1 MVRIRMSI
9 FAEISPSE
17 FFYRNRDLAGFS
29 NPTRAIYM
37 TVRELV
43 ENSLDACDS
52 SRILPEISVS
62 IREHSDAQGMPDPKQ
77 YTVTVKDNGPGIE
90 PEYVPLAFGKVLYGT
105 KFTLK
110 QNRGMFGLG
119 ATMAILY
126 GQITTNK
133 PAVIKTVRDGYAY
146 EYVIM
151 LDIQRNKPI
160 VLGKNV
166 APGSDG
172 RGLEISITL
181 LGDYSKAQQKV
192 RDYIAQTA
200 LITPYADIVL
210 EEPNG
215 SSISFKRIM
224 DKMPNPPVEVKPHPA
239 GIDVETLRR
248 LIQSEIGSIALHE
261 YKERLI
267 KDVLR
272 SDKGI
277 VDAAMERWDR
287 LSTSM
292 KTAAS
297 LLVMLDIS
305 VEDMDKVKIDRIDPL
320 ANEIHYTTLL
330 DNAYKSV
337 KIKDIEPFRSHLLS
351 IAMGDTLLSFLVKNF
366 QRVGLS
372 TGKRFLEFANM
383 DGGKRIGMLSNEEIV
398 KLADAM
404 HRYGGFL
411 PPDATCLSPIGEEA
425 LEAGMRSIF
434 KPEFVAVVQRPP
446 SAYSGFPF
454 IVEVGI
460 AYGGSIEGKGIRLY
474 RFANK
479 IPLLYDEGSD
489 VAWKVIEEID
499 WQRYKVKEDEM
510 PIVIVTHICSTRI
523 PYKTV
528 GKEYIADRPE
538 IEYEL
543 KNAIR
548 FLARRLSIHL
558 SKKGSLAMAKKR
570 LGLYSRYIPLLARFA
585 TELSRAERMP
595 RYKALLR
602 LGEQYEQEIGLEG
615 VDYTN
620 SDSKGNGVDGDGDVE
635 VVGDANMIGYD
646 DSNGNTLDDKQV
658 RDNVVVGK
666 GLGDGQSKNE
676 GQG

>member
-1 MVRIRMSI
+1 MSI
-9 FAEISPSE
+9 FTEISPSE
-17 FFYRNRDLAGFS
+17 FFYRNRDLAGFT
-29 NPTRAIYM
+29 NPTRALYM

-52 SRILPEISVS
+52 SSILPEISVS
-62 IREHSDAQGMPDPKQ
+62 IREHVEVQGMPDPKH
-77 YTVTVKDNGPGIE
+77 YTVTVKDNGPAID
-90 PEYVPLAFGKVLYGT
+90 PEHVPLAFGKVLYGT

-133 PAVIKTVRDGYAY
+133 PAVIRTVRDGYAY
-146 EYVIM
+146 EYVMM

-160 VLGKNV
+160 ILSKSIRESYN
-166 APGSDG
+166 G
-172 RGLEISITL
+172 RGLEVSITL

-261 YKERLI
+261 AKERVRE
-267 KDVLR
+267 VLR
-272 SDKGI
+272 SSSSRVLTDI
-277 VDAAMERWDR
+277 ARERWDK
-287 LSTSM
+287 LSISM
-292 KTAAS
+292 RTAVS
-297 LLVMLDIS
+297 LLIMLDMD
-305 VEDMDKVKIDRIDPL
+305 VEDMDKVRIDRIDPV
-320 ANEIHYTTLL
+320 ADEIHYTALL
-330 DNAYKSV
+330 DSEYRTAKM
-337 KIKDIEPFRSHLLS
+337 KDLEPFRSHLHS

-372 TGKRFLEFANM
+372 TAKRFLAFAEM
-383 DGGKRIGMLSNEEIV
+383 DEGKRIGMLRNEEIV
-398 KLADAM
+398 RLADAM

-460 AYGGSIEGKGIRLY
+460 AYGGGIEGKGIRLY

-489 VAWKVIEEID
+489 VAWKVIDEID
-499 WQRYKVKEDEM
+499 WARYKVKADEM
-510 PIVIVTHICSTRI
+510 PIAIVTHICSTRI

-548 FLARRLSIHL
+548 FLARRLSMYL
-558 SKKGSLAMAKKR
+558 SRKGSIAMAKKR

-585 TELSRAERMP
+585 TELSRAEGEP
-595 RYKALLR
+595 RYKRLLR
-602 LGEQYEQEIGLEG
+602 LGEQYEQEIVSMSMGGVRGEEVDRHEG
-615 VDYTN
+615 AN
-620 SDSKGNGVDGDGDVE
+620 SANGIEHDDNNDIDGKE
-635 VVGDANMIGYD
+635 RWLA
-646 DSNGNTLDDKQV
+646 
-658 RDNVVVGK
+658 RD
-666 GLGDGQSKNE
+666 E
-676 GQG
+676 

>member
-1 MVRIRMSI
+1 MSI
-9 FAEISPSE
+9 FTEISPSE
-17 FFYRNRDLAGFS
+17 FFYRNRDLAGFT
-29 NPTRAIYM
+29 NPTRALYM

-52 SRILPEISVS
+52 SGILPEINVSVK
-62 IREHSDAQGMPDPKQ
+62 EHGEVQGMPDPKH
-77 YTVTVKDNGPGIE
+77 YTVTVKDNGPAID
-90 PEYVPLAFGKVLYGT
+90 PEHVPLAFGKVLYGT

-133 PAVIKTVRDGYAY
+133 PAMIRTVRDGYAY
-146 EYVIM
+146 EYVIL

-160 VLGKNV
+160 ILSKSIRESYN
-166 APGSDG
+166 G
-172 RGLEISITL
+172 RGLEVSITL

-261 YKERLI
+261 AKERLVRE
-267 KDVLR
+267 VLR
-272 SDKGI
+272 SSNSSRGLADI
-277 VDAAMERWDR
+277 ARERWDK
-287 LSTSM
+287 LSMSM
-292 KTAAS
+292 RTAVS
-297 LLVMLDIS
+297 LLIMLDMDA
-305 VEDMDKVKIDRIDPL
+305 EDMDKVRIDRIDPV
-320 ANEIHYTTLL
+320 ANEIHYTVLL
-330 DNAYKSV
+330 DSEYRTV
-337 KIKDIEPFRSHLLS
+337 KVKDLEPFRSHLLS

-372 TGKRFLEFANM
+372 TAKRFLAFANM
-383 DGGKRIGMLSNEEIV
+383 DEGKRIGMLSNEEIV
-398 KLADAM
+398 RLADAM

-425 LEAGMRSIF
+425 LEAGIRSIF
-434 KPEFVAVVQRPP
+434 KPEFVAAVQRPP

-454 IVEVGI
+454 IVEAGI
-460 AYGGSIEGKGIRLY
+460 AYGGGIEGKGIRLY

-489 VAWKVIEEID
+489 VAWKVIDEID
-499 WQRYKVKEDEM
+499 WARYKVKADEM
-510 PIVIVTHICSTRI
+510 PVVIVTHICSTRI

-558 SKKGSLAMAKKR
+558 SRKGSIAMAKKR

-585 TELSRAERMP
+585 TELGRAEKEP
-595 RYKALLR
+595 RYKRLLR
-602 LGEQYEQEIGLEG
+602 LGEQYEQEILNMGIG
-615 VDYTN
+615 
-620 SDSKGNGVDGDGDVE
+620 
-635 VVGDANMIGYD
+635 VGDMGFNRYEEAKNDANGIEHVG
-646 DSNGNTLDDKQV
+646 
-658 RDNVVVGK
+658 DNDNNEK
-666 GLGDGQSKNE
+666 GGL
-676 GQG
+676 

>member
-1 MVRIRMSI
+1 MST

-17 FFYRNRDLAGFS
+17 FFYRNRDLAGFT
-29 NPTRAIYM
+29 NPTRALYM

-52 SRILPEISVS
+52 SSMLPEISVS
-62 IREHSDAQGMPDPKQ
+62 IREHGEAQGMPDPKQ
-77 YTVTVKDNGPGIE
+77 YTVTVKDNGPAID
-90 PEYVPLAFGKVLYGT
+90 PEHVPIAFGKVLYGT

-160 VLGKNV
+160 ILNKSSRESYN
-166 APGSDG
+166 G

-200 LITPYADIVL
+200 LITPYADIML

-224 DKMPNPPVEVKPHPA
+224 DRMPNPPVEVKPHPA

-248 LIQSEIGSIALHE
+248 LIQSEIGSITLHE
-261 YKERLI
+261 VKDKFIKE
-267 KDVLR
+267 VLR
-272 SDKGI
+272 SSEKSI
-277 VDAAMERWDR
+277 VDAARERWDR

-297 LLVMLDIS
+297 LLVMLSMS
-305 VEDMDKVKIDRIDPL
+305 VEDMDKVRIDRVDPL
-320 ANEIHYTTLL
+320 ANEIHYTVLL
-330 DNAYKSV
+330 DGEYRTVN
-337 KIKDIEPFRSHLLS
+337 INDIEPFRSHILT
-351 IAMGDTLLSFLVKNF
+351 IAMGDTLISFLVKNF

-372 TGKRFLEFANM
+372 TAKRFLAFANM
-383 DGGKRIGMLSNEEIV
+383 DEGKRIGMLSNEEIV
-398 KLADAM
+398 RLADAM

-411 PPDATCLSPIGEEA
+411 PPDATCLSPMGEEA

-434 KPEFVAVVQRPP
+434 KPEFVEVVQRPP

-454 IVEVGI
+454 IVEAGI
-460 AYGGSIEGKGIRLY
+460 AYGGGIEGKGIRLY

-489 VAWKVIEEID
+489 VAWKVIDEID
-499 WQRYKVKEDEM
+499 WARYKVKADEM
-510 PIVIVTHICSTRI
+510 PIAIVTHICSTRI

-558 SKKGSLAMAKKR
+558 SRKGSIAMAKKR

-585 TELSRAERMP
+585 TELGRAEKEP

-602 LGEQYEQEIGLEG
+602 LGEQYEQEIVDMGIGGGVVGVGDEEG
-615 VDYTN
+615 EEVNEHEDVKKKKKDARGIEYN
-620 SDSKGNGVDGDGDVE
+620 GDGNE
-635 VVGDANMIGYD
+635 EEKRRRMMMVG
-646 DSNGNTLDDKQV
+646 
-658 RDNVVVGK
+658 
-666 GLGDGQSKNE
+666 GDGYGEKE
-676 GQG
+676 E

>member
-1 MVRIRMSI
+1 MSI

-52 SRILPEISVS
+52 SSILPEISVS
-62 IREHSDAQGMPDPKQ
+62 IREQSDLQGMPDPKH

-133 PAVIKTVRDGYAY
+133 PAVIRTVRDGYAY
-146 EYVIM
+146 EYVMM

-160 VLGKNV
+160 ILRRNSVQV
-166 APGSDG
+166 DDAG

-261 YKERLI
+261 VKDRFI

-272 SDKGI
+272 SSDKSI
-277 VDAAMERWDR
+277 ADAARERWDR

-297 LLVMLDIS
+297 LLVMLNIS
-305 VEDMDKVKIDRIDPL
+305 VEDMDKVRIDRIDPL
-320 ANEIHYTTLL
+320 VNEIHYTTLL
-330 DNAYKSV
+330 DGEYKSV
-337 KIKDIEPFRSHLLS
+337 KINDLEPFRSHLLS
-351 IAMGDTLLSFLVKNF
+351 IAMGDTLISFLVKNF

-372 TGKRFLEFANM
+372 TAKRFLAFADM
-383 DGGKRIGMLSNEEIV
+383 DEGKRIGMLSNEEIV
-398 KLADAM
+398 RLADAM
-404 HRYGGFL
+404 QRYDGFL

-499 WQRYKVKEDEM
+499 WARYKVKEDEM
-510 PIVIVTHICSTRI
+510 PIAIVTHICSTRI

-548 FLARRLSIHL
+548 FLARRLSIYL
-558 SKKGSLAMAKKR
+558 SKKGSIAMAKKR
-570 LGLYSRYIPLLARFA
+570 LGLYSRYIPLLARFV

-595 RYKALLR
+595 KYKVLLR
-602 LGEQYEQEIGLEG
+602 LGEQYEQEITSMGLGAGMSGEAG
-615 VDYTN
+615 D
-620 SDSKGNGVDGDGDVE
+620 GGVDGEVSGIGIGSMENGGDRSGVGGVE
-635 VVGDANMIGYD
+635 VE
-646 DSNGNTLDDKQV
+646 
-658 RDNVVVGK
+658 
-666 GLGDGQSKNE
+666 GDGQSKGKEE
-676 GQG
+676 G

>member
-1 MVRIRMSI
+1 MSI
-9 FAEISPSE
+9 FTEISPSE
-17 FFYRNRDLAGFS
+17 FFYRNRDLAGFT
-29 NPTRAIYM
+29 NPTRALYM

-52 SRILPEISVS
+52 SSILPEISVS
-62 IREHSDAQGMPDPKQ
+62 IREHGEVQGMPDPKH
-77 YTVTVKDNGPGIE
+77 YTVTVKDNGPAID
-90 PEYVPLAFGKVLYGT
+90 PEHVPLAFGKVLYGT

-133 PAVIKTVRDGYAY
+133 PAVIRTVRDGYAY
-146 EYVIM
+146 EYVMM

-160 VLGKNV
+160 ILSKSIRESYN
-166 APGSDG
+166 G
-172 RGLEISITL
+172 RGLEVSITL

-261 YKERLI
+261 AKERVRE
-267 KDVLR
+267 VLR
-272 SDKGI
+272 SSSSRVLTDI
-277 VDAAMERWDR
+277 ARERWDK
-287 LSTSM
+287 LSISM
-292 KTAAS
+292 RTAVS
-297 LLVMLDIS
+297 LLIMLDMD
-305 VEDMDKVKIDRIDPL
+305 VEDMDKVRIDRIDPV
-320 ANEIHYTTLL
+320 ADEIHYTALL
-330 DNAYKSV
+330 DSEYRTAKM
-337 KIKDIEPFRSHLLS
+337 KDLEPFRSHLHS

-372 TGKRFLEFANM
+372 TAKRFLAFAEM
-383 DGGKRIGMLSNEEIV
+383 DEGKRIGMLRNEEIV
-398 KLADAM
+398 RLADAM

-460 AYGGSIEGKGIRLY
+460 AYGGGIEGKGIRLY

-489 VAWKVIEEID
+489 VAWKVIDEID
-499 WQRYKVKEDEM
+499 WARYKVKADEM
-510 PIVIVTHICSTRI
+510 PIAIVTHICSTRI

-548 FLARRLSIHL
+548 FLARRLSMYL
-558 SKKGSLAMAKKR
+558 SRKGSIAMAKKR

-585 TELSRAERMP
+585 TELSRAEGEP
-595 RYKALLR
+595 RYKRLLR
-602 LGEQYEQEIGLEG
+602 LGEQYEQEIVSMSMGGVRGEEVDRHEG
-615 VDYTN
+615 AN
-620 SDSKGNGVDGDGDVE
+620 SANGIEHDDNNDIDGKE
-635 VVGDANMIGYD
+635 RWLA
-646 DSNGNTLDDKQV
+646 
-658 RDNVVVGK
+658 RD
-666 GLGDGQSKNE
+666 E
-676 GQG
+676 

>member
-1 MVRIRMSI
+1 MSI

-52 SRILPEISVS
+52 SSILPEISVS
-62 IREHSDAQGMPDPKQ
+62 IREQSDLQGMPDPKH

-133 PAVIKTVRDGYAY
+133 PAVIRTVRDGYAY
-146 EYVIM
+146 EYVMM

-160 VLGKNV
+160 ILRRNSVQV
-166 APGSDG
+166 DDAG

-261 YKERLI
+261 VKDRFI

-272 SDKGI
+272 SSDKSI
-277 VDAAMERWDR
+277 ADAARERWDR

-297 LLVMLDIS
+297 LLVMLNIS
-305 VEDMDKVKIDRIDPL
+305 VEDMDKVRIDRIDPL
-320 ANEIHYTTLL
+320 VNEIHYTTLL
-330 DNAYKSV
+330 DGEYKSV
-337 KIKDIEPFRSHLLS
+337 KINDLEPFRSHLLS
-351 IAMGDTLLSFLVKNF
+351 IAMGDTLISFLVKNF

-372 TGKRFLEFANM
+372 TAKRFLAFADM
-383 DGGKRIGMLSNEEIV
+383 DEGKRIGMLSNEEIV
-398 KLADAM
+398 RLADAM
-404 HRYGGFL
+404 QRYDGFL

-446 SAYSGFPF
+446 SC
-454 IVEVGI
+454 I
-460 AYGGSIEGKGIRLY
+460 LW
-474 RFANK
+474 
-479 IPLLYDEGSD
+479 L
-489 VAWKVIEEID
+489 
-499 WQRYKVKEDEM
+499 
-510 PIVIVTHICSTRI
+510 PIHS
-523 PYKTV
+523 
-528 GKEYIADRPE
+528 
-538 IEYEL
+538 
-543 KNAIR
+543 
-548 FLARRLSIHL
+548 
-558 SKKGSLAMAKKR
+558 
-570 LGLYSRYIPLLARFA
+570 
-585 TELSRAERMP
+585 
-595 RYKALLR
+595 
-602 LGEQYEQEIGLEG
+602 
-615 VDYTN
+615 
-620 SDSKGNGVDGDGDVE
+620 
-635 VVGDANMIGYD
+635 
-646 DSNGNTLDDKQV
+646 
-658 RDNVVVGK
+658 
-666 GLGDGQSKNE
+666 
-676 GQG
+676 

>member
-1 MVRIRMSI
+1 MSI
-9 FAEISPSE
+9 FTEISPSE
-17 FFYRNRDLAGFS
+17 FFYRNRDLAGFT
-29 NPTRAIYM
+29 NPTRALYM

-52 SRILPEISVS
+52 SSILPEISVS
-62 IREHSDAQGMPDPKQ
+62 IREHVEVQGMPDPKH
-77 YTVTVKDNGPGIE
+77 YTVTVKDNGPAIE
-90 PEYVPLAFGKVLYGT
+90 PEHVPLAFGKVLYGT

-133 PAVIKTVRDGYAY
+133 PAVIRTVRDGYAY
-146 EYVIM
+146 EYVMM

-160 VLGKNV
+160 ILSKSIRESYN
-166 APGSDG
+166 G
-172 RGLEISITL
+172 RGLEVSITL

-261 YKERLI
+261 AKERVRE
-267 KDVLR
+267 VLR
-272 SDKGI
+272 SSSSRVLTDI
-277 VDAAMERWDR
+277 ARERWDK
-287 LSTSM
+287 LSISM
-292 KTAAS
+292 RTAVS
-297 LLVMLDIS
+297 LLIMLDMD
-305 VEDMDKVKIDRIDPL
+305 VEDMDKVRIDRIDPV
-320 ANEIHYTTLL
+320 ADEIHYTALL
-330 DNAYKSV
+330 DSEYRTAKM
-337 KIKDIEPFRSHLLS
+337 KDLEPFRSHLHS

-372 TGKRFLEFANM
+372 TAKRFLAFAEM
-383 DGGKRIGMLSNEEIV
+383 DEGKRIGMLRNEEIV
-398 KLADAM
+398 RLADAM

-460 AYGGSIEGKGIRLY
+460 AYGGGIEGKGIRLY

-489 VAWKVIEEID
+489 VAWKVIDEID
-499 WQRYKVKEDEM
+499 WARYKVKADEM
-510 PIVIVTHICSTRI
+510 PIAIVTHICSTRI

-548 FLARRLSIHL
+548 FLARRLSMYL
-558 SKKGSLAMAKKR
+558 SRKGSIAMAKKR

-585 TELSRAERMP
+585 TELSRAEGEP
-595 RYKALLR
+595 RYKRLLR
-602 LGEQYEQEIGLEG
+602 LGEQYEQEIVSMSMGGVRGEEVDRHEG
-615 VDYTN
+615 AN
-620 SDSKGNGVDGDGDVE
+620 SANGIEHDDNNDIDGKE
-635 VVGDANMIGYD
+635 RWLA
-646 DSNGNTLDDKQV
+646 
-658 RDNVVVGK
+658 RD
-666 GLGDGQSKNE
+666 E
-676 GQG
+676 